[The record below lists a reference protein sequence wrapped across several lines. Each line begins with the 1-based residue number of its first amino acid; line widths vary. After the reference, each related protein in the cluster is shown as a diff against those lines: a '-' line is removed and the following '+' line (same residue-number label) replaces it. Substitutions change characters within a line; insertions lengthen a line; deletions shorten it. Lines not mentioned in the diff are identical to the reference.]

1 MATTTQDLVLIATA
15 IAITAL
21 TVLKYIGRRR
31 LEGKALSWLDRF
43 GNHEYEMEDCLEQ
56 GAPSGGEGP
65 DGQVRGWRREPRGLR
80 SKLAFVLADEAYLQF
95 GRRERS
101 QANDL
106 VTRKFLRDLC
116 RERKGLRAKDMSA
129 AIEVALALSYVP
141 PQEMFEVEA
150 YRSTAAY
157 RSVVPDTKPKYH

>member
-1 MATTTQDLVLIATA
+1 MATTTQNLDLTA
-15 IAITAL
+15 IAVIILAL
-21 TVLKYIGRRR
+21 AVYVYVERRR
-31 LEGKALSWLDRF
+31 LEGRAQRWISGF
-43 GNHEYEMEDCLEQ
+43 GNHGYGMDDCLVQ

-65 DGQVRGWRREPRGLR
+65 DGQIRGWRRTPRGLH

-129 AIEVALALSYVP
+129 AIEVALSLSYVP
-141 PQEMFEVEA
+141 PRELAEVEELE
-150 YRSTAAY
+150 SSVAY
-157 RSVVPDTKPKYH
+157 RSVVPGSKPKYC